1 MYSMGSIKYNQKNIH
16 YMCTRLTV
24 KTIHKPYIC
33 KSIIHVYMNVP
44 GVLTT
49 CNAHDINM
57 YLC

>member
-1 MYSMGSIKYNQKNIH
+1 MGSIKYNQKNIH